1 MTKGQDNM
9 KAQGMF
15 NSSATRSRYALAT
28 SLALAVPLF
37 PAVAAAEEKKL
48 SASVASVNAPLDDA
62 RVSYVAGVES
72 DPQAQAHLLA
82 EENKSGWS
90 LNFTPVLLAP
100 HDNDRLG
107 GGVDPE
113 LKYTLD
119 RGGVRLSA
127 GVRVGAYYA
136 NNLFGITTMPTLR
149 LVVPV
154 GPVEPYVSFGM
165 GYGWLPKIDHSGIAT
180 MSRLGVVFRFSETFG
195 IGVEGTIQKI
205 EDSNFGFPSF
215 GSSVAINF

>member
-1 MTKGQDNM
+1 M
-9 KAQGMF
+9 KTQSKFHSIA
-15 NSSATRSRYALAT
+15 NVSRCALVT
-28 SLALAVPLF
+28 SLAVAAVLP
-37 PAVAAAEEKKL
+37 PGVAAAEDRHL
-48 SASVASVNAPLDDA
+48 TNVASIDA
-62 RVSYVAGVES
+62 RWNDGQGSGVTG
-72 DPQAQAHLLA
+72 A
-82 EENKSGWS
+82 ERDSQQRARVLTDGEKSGWS

-100 HDNDRLG
+100 HDAYRLG

-127 GVRVGAYYA
+127 GLRVGGYYA
-136 NNLFGITTMPTLR
+136 KNLLGITAMPTLR

-180 MSRLGVVFRFSETFG
+180 MSRLGVVFRFSDSFG
-195 IGVEGTIQKI
+195 LGVEGTVQKI
-205 EDSNFGFPSF
+205 EGSDFGFPSF
-215 GSSVAINF
+215 GSALAINF